1 MQEGEQTE
9 RMESLKREVKNAKPD
24 PKHQSKLEKD
34 IDVYEKGKKKDLV
47 VFRYPKLMDFYYV

>member
-1 MQEGEQTE
+1 
-9 RMESLKREVKNAKPD
+9 MESLKREVKNAKPD
-24 PKHQSKLEKD
+24 PKRQSKLEKD